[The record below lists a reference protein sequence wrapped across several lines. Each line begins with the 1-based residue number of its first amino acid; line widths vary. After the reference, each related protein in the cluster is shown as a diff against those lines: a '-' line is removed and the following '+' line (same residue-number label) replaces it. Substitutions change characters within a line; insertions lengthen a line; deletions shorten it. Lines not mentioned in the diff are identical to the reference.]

1 MLEQR
6 RLNNHLP
13 AILFPQLLG
22 LAMGIDKQT
31 LGINMNQID
40 ISAIEPELSY

>member
-1 MLEQR
+1 MMIEQQ
-6 RLNNHLP
+6 RLKNNHLP

-22 LAMGIDKQT
+22 LAMGIDKET

-40 ISAIEPELSY
+40 INAIGDL